1 METGNCAVIGC
12 GLLGY
17 QGLRERLAIDGK
29 KPCLRTVKALV
40 AKHRAIIRPV
50 ILGHRTVGFRP
61 ARVEALLA
69 HLAGDDQLGRR
80 AL

>member
-1 METGNCAVIGC
+1 MSE

-40 AKHRAIIRPV
+40 KKHRKVIRPV
-50 ILGHRTVGFRP
+50 ELGHRLVGFRP
-61 ARVEALLA
+61 ARVEAFLA
-69 HLAGDDQLGRR
+69 HLAGDPQIGGQRL
-80 AL
+80 